1 MKKIITYGAFGTLS
15 LLVGCAAPPLQYYTL
30 TEGGN
35 VISQPSHTFNAENN
49 TTVIYIARVTVPDYL
64 NTADITTRHDTVLN
78 HSVNGRMSS
87 ILSVGATGFITNL
100 LTDKN
105 PNLWITNEAPVTPPN
120 YQLMVNI
127 RRFDLQADPD
137 QTGKLTIEATWAI
150 VPKDTQLPIQKQ
162 RTSFIVQ
169 GAIKTDSEIM
179 QLEQKALTQLT
190 DSINKTVQ
198 QLR

>member
-1 MKKIITYGAFGTLS
+1 MKKIITYGAIGTFS
-15 LLVGCAAPPLQYYTL
+15 LLVGCAAPALQYYTL

-35 VISQPSHTFNAENN
+35 IIPQPSRTQTSSDNA
-49 TTVIYIARVTVPDYL
+49 TVIYIVRVTVPDYL
-64 NTADITTRHDTVLN
+64 NTTDITTRHDTVVN

-87 ILSVGATGFITNL
+87 ILSVGATGFIANL

-105 PNLWITNEAPVTPPN
+105 PNLWITNESPVMPPN
-120 YQLMVNI
+120 YQLMINI

-137 QTGKLTIEATWAI
+137 QTGKLTIEATWSI
-150 VPKDTQLPIQKQ
+150 IPKDSQLPIQKQ
-162 RTSFIVQ
+162 RTNFVVQ
-169 GAIKTDSEIM
+169 GSIKTDSEII

-190 DSINKTVQ
+190 DSINTTIQ